1 MPKPEFVIELHRPSI
16 KCHWDWCLLIS
27 TIILRP
33 NVKIL
38 EANAIKPEFE
48 VILSDVLL
56 LVRNI
61 NSALSSPFK
70 SHDIYL
76 IVDTMSSL

>member
-1 MPKPEFVIELHRPSI
+1 MPFDFNYNFKT
-16 KCHWDWCLLIS
+16 KC
-27 TIILRP
+27 
-33 NVKIL
+33 KIL

-48 VILSDVLL
+48 VTLSDFLL

-76 IVDTMSSL
+76 IVATMFSL